1 MVGKRRV
8 SEGSKE
14 DAFFKKIMEKFK
26 DNEFNIEKTTAV
38 LEEVKKH
45 VSSIS
50 ADQRIDFI
58 KHCKAQLADAA
69 KANRWD
75 IADQLLK
82 FLRASLEQDETWP
95 EGSVEEYIYSL
106 YCDVICPGRKKEGKV
121 VLKLSDEVLSNAK
134 WMSTIA
140 RLLDL
145 CIDAVTTTQSEQ
157 AFRTF
162 VKVTAALLLTRK
174 DEFHFRGSSELV
186 NSYCHV
192 IRSAAFLFLV
202 LLEKNRSNVEAAL
215 SLLHKQAYCEKIWSQ
230 IRDATE
236 ISVQLSL
243 SVATKILCDDGS
255 NSGKNFRDLFTGSLS
270 VAESKAFF
278 SISKDSEE
286 SIREFVSKINLQR
299 DAQTRCFTTTCRM
312 MSDGKQTFE
321 AKATFIKLAPELCA
335 DELEFSFSDP
345 DEYRSVKQAIEN
357 RTFSACS
364 GRALRKASRAFLISN
379 SARSPEV
386 GFTYSSEYAKAC

>member
-1 MVGKRRV
+1 
-8 SEGSKE
+8 
-14 DAFFKKIMEKFK
+14 
-26 DNEFNIEKTTAV
+26 
-38 LEEVKKH
+38 
-45 VSSIS
+45 
-50 ADQRIDFI
+50 
-58 KHCKAQLADAA
+58 
-69 KANRWD
+69 
-75 IADQLLK
+75 
-82 FLRASLEQDETWP
+82 
-95 EGSVEEYIYSL
+95 
-106 YCDVICPGRKKEGKV
+106 
-121 VLKLSDEVLSNAK
+121 
-134 WMSTIA
+134 MSTIA